1 MEELLRYFDW
11 VALVLACVLTSLT
24 LIVANQTF
32 IGAKVHNAV
41 ISLTASTVFSV
52 FLIQWENLAERW
64 QVIGIQ
70 FFITTLFA
78 TYIGFTKRQDVV
90 DAFTEKI
97 LSKVKPK
104 E

>member
-11 VALVLACVLTSLT
+11 VALMVACVLTSLT

-41 ISLTASTVFSV
+41 ISLTSSTVFSV